1 MYTRVCRLWRIM
13 VYIYLFN
20 YIFLFF
26 IKSLLTLLTYIYKQ
40 RNFAVFYVNKCA
52 TLVST
57 RKQTS
62 KISIFCTLLTI

>member
-13 VYIYLFN
+13 VYIYIFN

-40 RNFAVFYVNKCA
+40 RNFAIFLCQQMCYINVN
-52 TLVST
+52 T
-57 RKQTS
+57 
-62 KISIFCTLLTI
+62 

>member
-1 MYTRVCRLWRIM
+1 MPFMAYYG
-13 VYIYLFN
+13 VYIYIFN

-40 RNFAVFYVNKCA
+40 RNFAIFYVNKCV

-57 RKQTS
+57 RKQAL
-62 KISIFCTLLTI
+62 IFTFFLLC